1 MSYMESG
8 SITYGKVIPSK
19 EQSHLEI
26 TDFPK
31 NGLVG
36 C

>member
-8 SITYGKVIPSK
+8 SITDRRVIPSK
-19 EQSHLEI
+19 EQSHLEAA
-26 TDFPK
+26 DFPK
-31 NGLVG
+31 NGSVG